1 MGTLAMI
8 AAQAQAQQDKRPNII
23 VILADDLG
31 YSDLGCY
38 GGEIQTPN
46 LDRLAQEGLRFNSFY
61 NAGRSCPTRASL
73 LTGLYPHQAGI
84 GRMTFNDSLPGYR
97 GQLTDNGVTI
107 AEVMK
112 EAGYQT
118 GMVGKWHVAE
128 TALREDQRE
137 WLAHQVY
144 HEEFADKA
152 CYPVNRGFEDYYGII
167 YGVADYFDPFSLVD
181 GETPV
186 RNVPKDYYITRAL
199 SDSAVSYVNRYAQS
213 DKPFFLYL
221 SYTAPHWPLHALP
234 EDIRKYENTYKDGWD
249 AVRERRYERM
259 KQLGIFPDAK
269 DFLTP
274 RQHPNQWAD
283 NPTKEW
289 DACAMAV
296 HAAMVDR
303 MDQGIGELL
312 EALRKNGELD
322 NTLILFLA
330 DNGCSNE
337 NCQNYSEGEND
348 RPDMTRLG
356 EKIVYPRHKEVLPG
370 NELTYASLGPIWA
383 NVANTPFRFW
393 KAKSYEGGINT
404 PCIAYWPKGLKA
416 RKGSVTAQQAH
427 VIDIMATCIDLGKA
441 TYPTEYRGRQIQPL
455 EGVSLLPVLEGEARE
470 GHDYLGFEHFHEK
483 AFISKDGWKIIQPGK
498 KAEWEL
504 YNLNEDRTEMRN
516 VASEYPKRLKKM
528 VKEYEKWAA
537 RCLVIPAPN

>member
-8 AAQAQAQQDKRPNII
+8 ASQAQAQQDKRPNII

-152 CYPVNRGFEDYYGII
+152 CYPVNRGFEDHYGII

-289 DACAMAV
+289 DARAMAV

-455 EGVSLLPVLEGEARE
+455 EGVSLVPVLEGEARE

>member
-1 MGTLAMI
+1 MKHLFHKTLTMGTLALI
-8 AAQAQAQQDKRPNII
+8 AAQAEAQQDKRPNII
-23 VILADDLG
+23 VILAD
-31 YSDLGCY
+31 
-38 GGEIQTPN
+38 
-46 LDRLAQEGLRFNSFY
+46 
-61 NAGRSCPTRASL
+61 
-73 LTGLYPHQAGI
+73 
-84 GRMTFNDSLPGYR
+84 
-97 GQLTDNGVTI
+97 
-107 AEVMK
+107 VMK

-144 HEEFADKA
+144 HETFADKA

-234 EDIRKYENTYKDGWD
+234 EDIRKYENTYQEGWD
-249 AVRERRYERM
+249 AVRARRYERM

-269 DFLTP
+269 EFLTP

-289 DACAMAV
+289 DARAMAV

-303 MDQGIGELL
+303 MDQGIGDLL

-337 NCQNYSEGEND
+337 NCQHYSEGEND

-404 PCIAYWPKGLKA
+404 PCIAYWPQGLKA
-416 RKGSVTAQQAH
+416 QKGSVTAQQAH

-441 TYPTEYRGRQIQPL
+441 TYPAEYRGKQIQPL
-455 EGVSLLPVLEGEARE
+455 EGVSLLPVLEGKVRE
-470 GHDYLGFEHFHEK
+470 GHPYLGFEHFHEK
-483 AFISKDGWKIIQPGK
+483 ALISKDGWKIIQPGK
-498 KAEWEL
+498 KAAWEL
-504 YNLNEDRTEMRN
+504 YNLNDDRTEMHN
-516 VASEYPKRLKKM
+516 VASTYPKRLKKM
-528 VKEYEKWAA
+528 VKAYEQWAE
-537 RCLVIPAPN
+537 RCLVVPAPN

>member
-289 DACAMAV
+289 DARAMAV

-441 TYPTEYRGRQIQPL
+441 TYPAEYRGRQIQPL
-455 EGVSLLPVLEGEARE
+455 EGVSLVPVLEGEVRE

-498 KAEWEL
+498 KAAWEL

>member
-289 DACAMAV
+289 DARAMAV